1 MTESQEDEKRILN
14 KDKPEMNR
22 GVELLLRNRRRK
34 PERPKTFQVKFGKL
48 IALWNREIIFHFNL
62 LGHKKK
68 IKTLWRS
75 AMSETL
81 IVTLTLMTLVS
92 ILAIMVGGMI
102 GWMAR
107 QHSYETTPQ
116 VVYTHPEMF
125 DENGQLVPDEILAL
139 RIENN
144 YDINTEETEEE

>member
-1 MTESQEDEKRILN
+1 MEMT
-14 KDKPEMNR
+14 
-22 GVELLLRNRRRK
+22 
-34 PERPKTFQVKFGKL
+34 
-48 IALWNREIIFHFNL
+48 
-62 LGHKKK
+62 
-68 IKTLWRS
+68 
-75 AMSETL
+75 
-81 IVTLTLMTLVS
+81 IVTLTLTTVVS
-92 ILAIMVGGMI
+92 LLSLLVGGMI

-144 YDINTEETEEE
+144 YDTDTENEEEE

>member
-1 MTESQEDEKRILN
+1 
-14 KDKPEMNR
+14 
-22 GVELLLRNRRRK
+22 
-34 PERPKTFQVKFGKL
+34 
-48 IALWNREIIFHFNL
+48 
-62 LGHKKK
+62 
-68 IKTLWRS
+68 
-75 AMSETL
+75 MSETL
-81 IVTLTLMTLVS
+81 VVTLTLMTLVS
-92 ILAIMVGGMI
+92 ILAILVGGMI

-144 YDINTEETEEE
+144 YDTNTENDEEE

>member
-1 MTESQEDEKRILN
+1 
-14 KDKPEMNR
+14 
-22 GVELLLRNRRRK
+22 
-34 PERPKTFQVKFGKL
+34 
-48 IALWNREIIFHFNL
+48 
-62 LGHKKK
+62 
-68 IKTLWRS
+68 
-75 AMSETL
+75 MSETL
-81 IVTLTLMTLVS
+81 VVTLTLTTVVS
-92 ILAIMVGGMI
+92 ALALLVGGMI

-144 YDINTEETEEE
+144 YDTSEDNDEEDS

>member
-1 MTESQEDEKRILN
+1 M
-14 KDKPEMNR
+14 
-22 GVELLLRNRRRK
+22 
-34 PERPKTFQVKFGKL
+34 
-48 IALWNREIIFHFNL
+48 
-62 LGHKKK
+62 
-68 IKTLWRS
+68 
-75 AMSETL
+75 ETT
-81 IVTLTLMTLVS
+81 IVTLTLTTVVS
-92 ILAIMVGGMI
+92 LLALLVGGMI

-144 YDINTEETEEE
+144 YDINTTEETEEE

>member
-1 MTESQEDEKRILN
+1 M
-14 KDKPEMNR
+14 
-22 GVELLLRNRRRK
+22 
-34 PERPKTFQVKFGKL
+34 
-48 IALWNREIIFHFNL
+48 
-62 LGHKKK
+62 
-68 IKTLWRS
+68 
-75 AMSETL
+75 ETT
-81 IVTLTLMTLVS
+81 IVTLTLSTLVAF
-92 ILAIMVGGMI
+92 LALLVGGMI

-144 YDINTEETEEE
+144 YDTNTENEEEE

>member
-1 MTESQEDEKRILN
+1 
-14 KDKPEMNR
+14 
-22 GVELLLRNRRRK
+22 
-34 PERPKTFQVKFGKL
+34 
-48 IALWNREIIFHFNL
+48 
-62 LGHKKK
+62 
-68 IKTLWRS
+68 
-75 AMSETL
+75 MSETL
-81 IVTLTLMTLVS
+81 VVTLTLMTLVS
-92 ILAIMVGGMI
+92 ILAILVGGMI

-144 YDINTEETEEE
+144 YDTNTENEEEE

>member
-1 MTESQEDEKRILN
+1 MEMT
-14 KDKPEMNR
+14 
-22 GVELLLRNRRRK
+22 
-34 PERPKTFQVKFGKL
+34 
-48 IALWNREIIFHFNL
+48 
-62 LGHKKK
+62 
-68 IKTLWRS
+68 
-75 AMSETL
+75 
-81 IVTLTLMTLVS
+81 IVTLTLTTVVSLLALLV
-92 ILAIMVGGMI
+92 GCMI

-144 YDINTEETEEE
+144 YDTDTENEEEE